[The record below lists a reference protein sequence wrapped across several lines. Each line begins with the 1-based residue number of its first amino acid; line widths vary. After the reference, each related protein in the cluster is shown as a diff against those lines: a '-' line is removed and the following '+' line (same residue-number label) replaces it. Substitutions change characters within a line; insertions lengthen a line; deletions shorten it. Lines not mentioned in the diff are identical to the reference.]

1 MMVNKFLISVIF
13 ALLLS
18 NYAKVNSEGSP
29 IESKNINQTKCTWD
43 SSQFEEYVNEY
54 SSKNI
59 NNFKG
64 GNRYCVDY
72 KNKKVFSFKKSDP
85 TYAPKRIY
93 GLLNSGE
100 VINSKLGYYF
110 IYQFE
115 IEDDKLVRYSCRT
128 SGPKTNV
135 CINNEQIGKWIYGIK
150 R

>member
-1 MMVNKFLISVIF
+1 MVNKFLIIVILTMVFGNF
-13 ALLLS
+13 AK
-18 NYAKVNSEGSP
+18 ANSAGPP
-29 IESKNINQTKCTWD
+29 IGSKNINQTNCTWD
-43 SSQFEEYVNEY
+43 SSQFEEFVSKY
-54 SSKNI
+54 SSNKI
-59 NNFKG
+59 NNFKEKK
-64 GNRYCVDY
+64 RYCVDY
-72 KNKKVFSFKKSDP
+72 NNNKVFSFKKSDL
-85 TYAPKRIY
+85 TYGPKRIY

-128 SGPKTNV
+128 NGPKTNV

>member
-1 MMVNKFLISVIF
+1 MVNKFLISVIF
-13 ALLLS
+13 TLLLS
-18 NYAKVNSEGSP
+18 NYAKANSEGSP
-29 IESKNINQTKCTWD
+29 IESKSINKTDCTWD

-64 GNRYCVDY
+64 RDRYCVDY
-72 KNKKVFSFKKSDP
+72 SNKKVFSLKKSDP
-85 TYAPKRIY
+85 TYVPKRIY